1 MNENL
6 KTFEHKLE
14 LNARK
19 NLKITGVI
27 DVISAT
33 PSEIVAKTDC
43 GPISV
48 TGQNL
53 KVKNLLITEKILE
66 AEGEIGK
73 IEYSKSKRSLFSK
86 ILK

>member
-1 MNENL
+1 MSENL

-27 DVISAT
+27 EVISAT
-33 PSEIVAKTDC
+33 PTEIVTKTDC
-43 GPISV
+43 GPLSI

-53 KVKNLLITEKILE
+53 KVKNLLIAEKILE

-73 IEYSKSKRSLFSK
+73 IEYSKSKKSFFSK